1 MEYLRAFDAMQQ
13 NYKHSD
19 LGDWMGEH
27 TEIPVI
33 CVTAYLALVFYGREF
48 MADKTALNLK
58 PLFTLWNFILSAFS
72 FIGLSY
78 TLPVLVESYTTHGF
92 YYTVCETSTNWY
104 ANGPSGF
111 WVGVFCLSKVPEFM
125 DTVFLVFQ
133 KKPVIFLHWYH
144 HTTVMLYCWHAYVHA
159 VPPGLWFATMN
170 YFVHS
175 IMYGYYFMMNL
186 SGLTR
191 AIVKP
196 IAKTITTLQLLQM
209 VVGMTA
215 IAAAFYH
222 KDNHP
227 NGCAVDRANSRMGL
241 IMYTSYFILF
251 ASLFKKLYL
260 TPKPKKGGKGA
271 KADADDSICSAATAA
286 MDKAKSS

>member
-144 HTTVMLYCWHAYVHA
+144 HTTVMLYCWFAYTTHHTVG
-159 VPPGLWFATMN
+159 VYFACMN
-170 YFVHS
+170 YAVHS
-175 IMYGYYFMMNL
+175 IMYSYYFLMSV
-186 SGLTR
+186 SGPTR
-191 AIVKP
+191 KMVKP
-196 IAKTITTLQLLQM
+196 IAPLITTLQLVQM
-209 VVGMTA
+209 VGGLGCII
-215 IAAAFYH
+215 IATVYSNDNEGCEGNSHTILRAAL
-222 KDNHP
+222 
-227 NGCAVDRANSRMGL
+227 V
-241 IMYTSYFILF
+241 MYGSYFALF
-251 ASLFKKLYL
+251 AKFFADAYIFKKKKPAAVA
-260 TPKPKKGGKGA
+260 PKR
-271 KADADDSICSAATAA
+271 D
-286 MDKAKSS
+286 